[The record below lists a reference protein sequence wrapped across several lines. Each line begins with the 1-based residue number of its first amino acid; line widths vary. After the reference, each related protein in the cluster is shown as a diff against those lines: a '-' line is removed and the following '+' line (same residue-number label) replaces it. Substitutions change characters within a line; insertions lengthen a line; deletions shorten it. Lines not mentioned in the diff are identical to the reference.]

1 MAGRD
6 PFPTARPSRG
16 EPEAVLSDHHPDARV
31 PNTSSNYLA
40 RGGVTPDALESVS
53 PYRRREVSKWYADR
67 NEGGTMGR
75 RTQQI
80 SAALPAII
88 VALVIFTGGSPLAA
102 VFYAFLGALVAGI
115 FVSLSSRRT
124 DAGSGVRDSE
134 SRRAGPG

>member
-1 MAGRD
+1 
-6 PFPTARPSRG
+6 
-16 EPEAVLSDHHPDARV
+16 
-31 PNTSSNYLA
+31 
-40 RGGVTPDALESVS
+40 
-53 PYRRREVSKWYADR
+53 
-67 NEGGTMGR
+67 MGR